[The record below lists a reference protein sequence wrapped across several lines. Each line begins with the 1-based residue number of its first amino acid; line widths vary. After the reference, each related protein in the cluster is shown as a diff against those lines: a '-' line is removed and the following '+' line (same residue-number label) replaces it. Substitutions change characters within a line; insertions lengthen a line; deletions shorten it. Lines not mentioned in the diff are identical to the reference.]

1 MMEMHERRALMV
13 DTETLVKYPHKMDAG
28 CVNRILTNLQ
38 TCLRET
44 LELPSIKLSLI
55 LGEVDMKFR
64 RAGLGWRGFREQRIS
79 ARWSR
84 SIARL
89 NRLVVLER
97 P

>member
-1 MMEMHERRALMV
+1 MEMHERRALMV

-55 LGEVDMKFR
+55 LGEADMKKLE
-64 RAGLGWRGFREQRIS
+64 A
-79 ARWSR
+79 
-84 SIARL
+84 L
-89 NRLVVLER
+89 NDKSS
-97 P
+97 